1 MAIRYDKQ
9 LQSEIRR
16 TVANFNR
23 KISRLETQG
32 RELIPDRV
40 YTRDLKD
47 QYSSRYELKRKLKEL
62 RRFSQRGVEEVI
74 KNEQGVRFTKWSLDN
89 LKREI
94 RRANYNLNREAR
106 ELQKRITPLTI
117 TRKSAYNALMAR
129 SKVINKDLSK
139 ITSQQLRVIEK
150 NINRVLDYDKKAE
163 QFQENLFQILFS
175 EAGMS
180 GVDELVIDDIQSEL
194 AKLSPQ
200 DLVKLS
206 REDPNI
212 QAILDY
218 SPTKGNIISSSRMQ
232 DILVAIQGNLSNI
245 LANY

>member
-1 MAIRYDKQ
+1 MAIRYDMQ

-23 KISRLETQG
+23 KVSRLEKQG
-32 RELIPDRV
+32 KELIPDRV
-40 YTRDLKD
+40 YTKDLRD
-47 QYSSRYELKRKLKEL
+47 QYQSRYELKRKLKEL
-62 RRFSQRGVEEVI
+62 QRFSQRGVEEVI
-74 KNEQGVRFTKWSLDN
+74 KNEQGVRFSKWSLDN

-94 RRANYNLNREAR
+94 RRANYRLNREAR

-129 SKVINKDLSK
+129 SRVINKDLSS
-139 ITSQQLRVIEK
+139 ITSQQLRIIEK

-180 GVDELVIDDIQSEL
+180 GVDEFVIDDIQSQL
-194 AKLSPQ
+194 SKLSPQ

-232 DILVAIQGNLSNI
+232 DILVAIQGNLPNI

>member
-1 MAIRYDKQ
+1 MQ

-23 KISRLETQG
+23 KVSRLEKQG
-32 RELIPDRV
+32 KELIPDRV
-40 YTRDLKD
+40 YTKDLRD
-47 QYSSRYELKRKLKEL
+47 QYQSRYELKRKLKEL
-62 RRFSQRGVEEVI
+62 QRFSQRGVEEVI
-74 KNEQGVRFTKWSLDN
+74 KNEQGVRFSKWSLDN

-94 RRANYNLNREAR
+94 RRANYRLNREAR

-129 SKVINKDLSK
+129 SRVINKDLST
-139 ITSQQLRVIEK
+139 ITSQQLRIIEK

-180 GVDELVIDDIQSEL
+180 GVDEFVIDDIQSQL
-194 AKLSPQ
+194 SKLSPQ

-232 DILVAIQGNLSNI
+232 DILVAIQGNLPNI